1 MEAYLPEGLPE
12 SFLPSSVTE
21 LFHKDGYARLLIYI
35 RTKPESTTAFKYSDE
50 VSDIIKSYYPGEAYI
65 TGNTPTTQD
74 METVLIPDYNLVN
87 GLAMIC
93 IFIVVAISFHSV
105 VMPIIAM
112 IPIMMAIYVNMAF
125 PYFAGREL
133 IFIAYAVV
141 SCVQLGSTIDYAI
154 SSTENYLQTRA
165 VEPDKRKAAI
175 RATQLSFPSILTSGV
190 ILIVCGYVISFMSS
204 IPAISQV
211 GHLVGRGAIFSV
223 TFVTLLM
230 PCLLQL
236 ADRFITVP
244 AATKRARRRAAINE
258 TILGLRER
266 RRARHQ
272 RVKELLGGHGTAT
285 SEANVSTAKIDTS
298 AGSIDQGTAS
308 EANVSTAKG
317 DTSAGSITK
326 DEVKETASENSDHEA
341 SSEK

>member
-1 MEAYLPEGLPE
+1 
-12 SFLPSSVTE
+12 
-21 LFHKDGYARLLIYI
+21 
-35 RTKPESTTAFKYSDE
+35 
-50 VSDIIKSYYPGEAYI
+50 
-65 TGNTPTTQD
+65 
-74 METVLIPDYNLVN
+74 
-87 GLAMIC
+87 
-93 IFIVVAISFHSV
+93 
-105 VMPIIAM
+105 
-112 IPIMMAIYVNMAF
+112 MAF

-272 RVKELLGGHGTAT
+272 RVKELLGGHGAATA

-298 AGSIDQGTAS
+298 AGSIDRSTDT

-317 DTSAGSITK
+317 DTSAGSI
-326 DEVKETASENSDHEA
+326 DQSEVKEAASENSDHEA
-341 SSEK
+341 SSEKRRSEDYEKAFSPENYEKNGGLHSAFKLPYHKYPGRTDDGVCRTGDRRCR

>member
-1 MEAYLPEGLPE
+1 
-12 SFLPSSVTE
+12 
-21 LFHKDGYARLLIYI
+21 
-35 RTKPESTTAFKYSDE
+35 
-50 VSDIIKSYYPGEAYI
+50 
-65 TGNTPTTQD
+65 
-74 METVLIPDYNLVN
+74 
-87 GLAMIC
+87 
-93 IFIVVAISFHSV
+93 
-105 VMPIIAM
+105 M

-258 TILGLRER
+258 TIMGLRER
-266 RRARHQ
+266 RRARHH
-272 RVKELLGGHGTAT
+272 RVKELLGGHGA
-285 SEANVSTAKIDTS
+285 A
-298 AGSIDQGTAS
+298 AS
-308 EANVSTAKG
+308 EANVSIWCRPERAARRMSWHAHFSISFARSRKPVWLSATVMITAIRVPPQVLTRNG
-317 DTSAGSITK
+317 TTK
-326 DEVKETASENSDHEA
+326 VKTAA
-341 SSEK
+341 FVLPMMKAAIG

>member
-1 MEAYLPEGLPE
+1 M
-12 SFLPSSVTE
+12 
-21 LFHKDGYARLLIYI
+21 
-35 RTKPESTTAFKYSDE
+35 
-50 VSDIIKSYYPGEAYI
+50 
-65 TGNTPTTQD
+65 
-74 METVLIPDYNLVN
+74 
-87 GLAMIC
+87 
-93 IFIVVAISFHSV
+93 
-105 VMPIIAM
+105 
-112 IPIMMAIYVNMAF
+112 
-125 PYFAGREL
+125 
-133 IFIAYAVV
+133 
-141 SCVQLGSTIDYAI
+141 
-154 SSTENYLQTRA
+154 
-165 VEPDKRKAAI
+165 
-175 RATQLSFPSILTSGV
+175 
-190 ILIVCGYVISFMSS
+190 
-204 IPAISQV
+204 
-211 GHLVGRGAIFSV
+211 

>member
-1 MEAYLPEGLPE
+1 M
-12 SFLPSSVTE
+12 
-21 LFHKDGYARLLIYI
+21 
-35 RTKPESTTAFKYSDE
+35 
-50 VSDIIKSYYPGEAYI
+50 
-65 TGNTPTTQD
+65 
-74 METVLIPDYNLVN
+74 M
-87 GLAMIC
+87 C

-175 RATQLSFPSILTSGV
+175 RATQLSFPSILTSGT
-190 ILIVCGYVISFMSS
+190 ILIVCGYVISYMSS

-223 TFVTLLM
+223 VFVTLLM

-236 ADRFITVP
+236 GDRFITVP

-258 TILGLRER
+258 TIIGLRER
-266 RRARHQ
+266 RRARHH
-272 RVKELLGGHGTAT
+272 RMKELLGGHGA
-285 SEANVSTAKIDTS
+285 A
-298 AGSIDQGTAS
+298 AS
-308 EANVSTAKG
+308 EANVSTAKA
-317 DTSAGSITK
+317 DTSAGSIGSGTAGEANVSTAK
-326 DEVKETASENSDHEA
+326 ADISAGSSAPDEVKETASENSDHEA